1 MVSIPMLWLAVC
13 TIIHTCNA
21 IISVPLW
28 NIGFK
33 HSRISVSSIRYLL
46 EMGHPD
52 SPVVSFNQDRDTN
65 PQMVLLLPP
74 ELETLVPTFVG
85 LIPMRV
91 VVMATYLVYM
101 T

>member
-1 MVSIPMLWLAVC
+1 
-13 TIIHTCNA
+13 
-21 IISVPLW
+21 
-28 NIGFK
+28 
-33 HSRISVSSIRYLL
+33 
-46 EMGHPD
+46 MGHPD